1 MPRPNTL
8 EHQIIWWTPTIG
20 DVSCPPNSGPVSGLW
35 KLCQPKYNE
44 LRTAVMFLTDRVAKY
59 RQSSP
64 PEQRSSTL
72 QPPMNLQPPMKWIQQ
87 VLDQLHTVHMS
98 MRYIEFVVRDLQRM
112 WLHVWAILD
121 YMEIYR
127 PRINGNAPP
136 AAGVADTMGTFTT
149 SIRVAQDMFL
159 AGLPCWLIRESALFC
174 DQKIFR
180 IAEIFDP
187 KDYVVMGP
195 HKFNYPVIFKGP
207 AEGLEKFTAI
217 ELFARNFLRC
227 RDPFAMTSTPSSLAG
242 ASQPEA
248 STSSISSTPPVA
260 SSSSTQP
267 STGRNSRGVARGV
280 AHRPGRGRGAGKSLA
295 FNIYQHY
302 YINSLIKVLNNHPAI
317 KGVTNSSQSRSS
329 PLHRCRSLPGPVP
342 WLLLMTIPLTWM
354 SDIAQQMI
362 ESMFSQSLAFSLAP
376 MRCDGRST
384 SSLGRQLSQPAF
396 IDFCHPR
403 RLPSPIKNGGKF
415 LSAAWNLS
423 HRTRHVRRLR
433 MMPVGC

>member
-1 MPRPNTL
+1 MPRPNTLL

-35 KLCQPKYNE
+35 KLRQPKYNE
-44 LRTAVMFLTDRVAKY
+44 LRTAVMFLTDRIAKN

-64 PEQRSSTL
+64 SEQCSLTTL
-72 QPPMNLQPPMKWIQQ
+72 QPPMKYIQQ
-87 VLDQLHTVHMS
+87 VLDQLHTVQMS

-159 AGLPCWLIRESALFC
+159 AGLPCWLIRDSGSFC

-207 AEGLEKFTAI
+207 AAGLEKFTAI

-242 ASQPEA
+242 ALLPEA
-248 STSSISSTPPVA
+248 SSSSTSSTPPVA

-267 STGRNSRGVARGV
+267 STGRNSRGVAR
-280 AHRPGRGRGAGKSLA
+280 RPGRGRGAGKSLA
-295 FNIYQHY
+295 FDIYQHY
-302 YINSLIKVLNNHPAI
+302 YINFLLRFSTIVP
-317 KGVTNSSQSRSS
+317 QSR
-329 PLHRCRSLPGPVP
+329 
-342 WLLLMTIPLTWM
+342 
-354 SDIAQQMI
+354 A
-362 ESMFSQSLAFSLAP
+362 
-376 MRCDGRST
+376 
-384 SSLGRQLSQPAF
+384 
-396 IDFCHPR
+396 
-403 RLPSPIKNGGKF
+403 
-415 LSAAWNLS
+415 
-423 HRTRHVRRLR
+423 
-433 MMPVGC
+433 